1 MSVGR
6 VVGVGL
12 GLGVLLVAIGYA
24 GASWLLFD
32 AASKVDARCGFFED
46 DTPRFTGYTPAA
58 FGTDG
63 VSEDSLGEGF
73 DTTAYAMP
81 EYEEVSFQSR
91 DGVDLAAW
99 WVPGATPDA
108 PAVVVVHGKGSCRRD
123 PVVLLPA
130 GMLNR
135 YGFAVLLIDVRDM
148 GDSEVIDGRYSGG
161 TQEYPDALGA
171 WDWLRERGLPA
182 GSIGLLGESNGA
194 AAVVIAAGEE
204 PEIAAT
210 WEDSGYSDTTT
221 VIREEVRYQG
231 YPEVLTEGAV
241 LWARLFGIDLDE
253 QAADRRDREARKPP
267 APGGPRDVRRSCAAP
282 SRARLRAGP
291 RGGRGE
297 GRPGRRAVVRD
308 RRRACRGVVPR
319 PGRVRATPRRVLHRR
334 SRDPAGAIG
343 APLGGLP

>member
-81 EYEEVSFQSR
+81 DYEEVSFQSR

-241 LWARLFGIDLDE
+241 LWARLFGIDLDDKRPIDAIAKLGSRPL
-253 QAADRRDREARKPP
+253 QVVHGTSDDRVQPHHALDFVRAREAVVGKGGQGVEPWFVTGGEHVEASFLVPDEYERRLVAFFTDALGTPQ
-267 APGGPRDVRRSCAAP
+267 AP
-282 SRARLRAGP
+282 
-291 RGGRGE
+291 
-297 GRPGRRAVVRD
+297 
-308 RRRACRGVVPR
+308 
-319 PGRVRATPRRVLHRR
+319 
-334 SRDPAGAIG
+334 
-343 APLGGLP
+343 

>member
-1 MSVGR
+1 MSGRR
-6 VVGVGL
+6 VVGVA
-12 GLGVLLVAIGYA
+12 LGVGVAVVALGYA

-32 AASKVDARCGFFED
+32 TASQVDARCGFFED
-46 DTPRFTGYTPAA
+46 GTPRFAEYTPAS

-63 VSEDSLGEGF
+63 VSEDSLTDGF
-73 DTTAYAMP
+73 DTASYWMP

-135 YGFAVLLIDVRDM
+135 YGFAVLLVDVRDM
-148 GDSEVIDGRYSGG
+148 GDSEVVDGRYSGG

-182 GSIGLLGESNGA
+182 ASIGLLGESNGA
-194 AAVVIAAGEE
+194 ATVVIAAGEE
-204 PEIAAT
+204 PGVAAV
-210 WEDSGYSDTTT
+210 WEDGGYSDTTM

-231 YPEVLTEGAV
+231 YPEILTEGAV
-241 LWARLFGIDLDE
+241 LWARVFGIDLEERRPIDAVARLGSRPFQVVHGTSDE
-253 QAADRRDREARKPP
+253 RVQPHHALDFVRAREAVVGK
-267 APGGPRDVRRSCAAP
+267 GGQGVEPWLITGGEHVEGSFLVPDEYERRLVAFFGDA
-282 SRARLRAGP
+282 L
-291 RGGRGE
+291 
-297 GRPGRRAVVRD
+297 
-308 RRRACRGVVPR
+308 
-319 PGRVRATPRRVLHRR
+319 
-334 SRDPAGAIG
+334 G
-343 APLGGLP
+343 APQAP

>member
-81 EYEEVSFQSR
+81 DYEEVSFQSR

-241 LWARLFGIDLDE
+241 LWARLFGIDLDDKRPIDAIAKLGSRPL
-253 QAADRRDREARKPP
+253 QVVHGTSDDRVQPHHALDFVRAREAVVGKGGQGVEPWFVTGGEHVEASFLVPDEYEQRLVAFFTDALGTPQ
-267 APGGPRDVRRSCAAP
+267 AP
-282 SRARLRAGP
+282 
-291 RGGRGE
+291 
-297 GRPGRRAVVRD
+297 
-308 RRRACRGVVPR
+308 
-319 PGRVRATPRRVLHRR
+319 
-334 SRDPAGAIG
+334 
-343 APLGGLP
+343 

>member
-241 LWARLFGIDLDE
+241 LWARLFGIDLDDKRPIDAIAKLGSRPL
-253 QAADRRDREARKPP
+253 QVVHGTSDDRVQPHHALDFVRAREAVVGKGGQGVEPWFVTGGEHVEASFLVPDEYERRLVAFFTDALGTPQ
-267 APGGPRDVRRSCAAP
+267 AP
-282 SRARLRAGP
+282 
-291 RGGRGE
+291 
-297 GRPGRRAVVRD
+297 
-308 RRRACRGVVPR
+308 
-319 PGRVRATPRRVLHRR
+319 
-334 SRDPAGAIG
+334 
-343 APLGGLP
+343 

>member
-81 EYEEVSFQSR
+81 DYEEVSFQSR

-135 YGFAVLLIDVRDM
+135 YGFAVLVIDVRDM

-241 LWARLFGIDLDE
+241 LWARLFGIDLDDKRPIDAIAKLGSRPL
-253 QAADRRDREARKPP
+253 QVVHGTSDDRVQPHHALDFVRAREAVVGKGGQGVEPWFVTGGEHVEASFLVPDEYERRLVAFFTDALGTPQ
-267 APGGPRDVRRSCAAP
+267 AP
-282 SRARLRAGP
+282 
-291 RGGRGE
+291 
-297 GRPGRRAVVRD
+297 
-308 RRRACRGVVPR
+308 
-319 PGRVRATPRRVLHRR
+319 
-334 SRDPAGAIG
+334 
-343 APLGGLP
+343 